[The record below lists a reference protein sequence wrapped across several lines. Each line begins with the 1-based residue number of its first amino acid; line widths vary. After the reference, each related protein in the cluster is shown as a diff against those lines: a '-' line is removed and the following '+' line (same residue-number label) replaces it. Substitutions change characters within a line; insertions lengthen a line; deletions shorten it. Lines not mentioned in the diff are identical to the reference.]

1 MPLIIINSYNNGE
14 LPLLPLGAAAA
25 KRYIYHRYQHQI
37 ITRALCSVQHA
48 GAVFM
53 PYFDFPTNL
62 GRVHKQ
68 HLLMSIVLDMHV
80 RNENVGAKWRFG

>member
-1 MPLIIINSYNNGE
+1 MQLQ
-14 LPLLPLGAAAA
+14 AA
-25 KRYIYHRYQHQI
+25 IVVGWHRGL
-37 ITRALCSVQHA
+37 RLSVQHA

-68 HLLMSIVLDMHV
+68 PLIMSIVLDMHV
-80 RNENVGAKWRFG
+80 RNENVGVK

>member
-1 MPLIIINSYNNGE
+1 MHMGFTRPGAGWTPCKADIVVGWHRGLE
-14 LPLLPLGAAAA
+14 L
-25 KRYIYHRYQHQI
+25 
-37 ITRALCSVQHA
+37 SVQHA

-68 HLLMSIVLDMHV
+68 SLPTSIVLDMHV
-80 RNENVGAKWRFG
+80 RNENVGVK